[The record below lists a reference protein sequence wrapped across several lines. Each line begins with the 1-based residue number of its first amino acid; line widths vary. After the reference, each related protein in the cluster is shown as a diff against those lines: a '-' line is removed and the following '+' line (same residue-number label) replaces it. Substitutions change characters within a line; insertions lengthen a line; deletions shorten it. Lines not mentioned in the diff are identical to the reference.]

1 MVYLD
6 HAATT
11 FPKPECVFEA
21 MDICNR
27 RFAVNAGR
35 GGYRL
40 ARECNKL
47 IEETRELIR
56 LLVHAP
62 SKNVV
67 FAPSITIALN
77 QILKGLSLSEH
88 DHIYLSPYEH
98 NAVARTVYQME
109 QKLGCHVHLIPVK
122 EDTLEID
129 LEKLKYQFTKNA
141 PSLICSTHISNVTGH
156 ILPVEEIF
164 QAGKEYQAITV
175 LDTAQSL
182 GLIEVDARTINA
194 DFIAFAGHK
203 ALYGPIGVGGYV
215 NAGGVKLNEVL
226 TGGTGSASLNL
237 QMPKNREEQYEPGS
251 HNIVAIAGL
260 RAAVQELSKDDYS
273 LCKEIYRHE
282 KTMMEYLVQELGKID
297 GVKMYLPPEKKHIGV
312 LSFNLEGFHAE
323 DVGVIL
329 DEDYDIAVRTG
340 YHCAPYVHGIL
351 KDEEYVGTVRVG
363 LSRFT
368 TKEEVDALVGAVEE
382 ILEG

>member
-47 IEETRELIR
+47 IEETRDQIR

-141 PSLICSTHISNVTGH
+141 PSLICSTHISNVTGY

-182 GLIEVDARTINA
+182 GLVEVDARTINA

-203 ALYGPIGVGGYV
+203 ALYGPIGIGGYV

-237 QMPKNREEQYEPGS
+237 QMPKNGEEQYEPGS